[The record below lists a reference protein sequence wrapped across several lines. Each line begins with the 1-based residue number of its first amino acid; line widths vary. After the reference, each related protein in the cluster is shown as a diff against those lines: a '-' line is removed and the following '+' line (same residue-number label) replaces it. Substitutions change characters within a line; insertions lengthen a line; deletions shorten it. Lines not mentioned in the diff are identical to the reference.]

1 MHIIVDTQPDPALWR
16 AAFRQVLRKSM
27 RRVRILGA
35 ILAAI
40 GLLLVLLAAATGGDD
55 AAPLI
60 FGIFLIVLGA
70 LYALY
75 LPVRALQLSVRRLP
89 PALQQPLR
97 IELTEQ
103 YVEVTSPLIFTRYA
117 WGAFV
122 RIQEAPGLLMLMLS
136 RNQTLPVP
144 LGGLPPEDLAR
155 LRYFVANRQFVLR

>member
-35 ILAAI
+35 ILAAL
-40 GLLLVLLAAATGGDD
+40 GVLLVLLAVATDGDD
-55 AAPLI
+55 AAALI
-60 FGIFLIVLGA
+60 LGIFLVVLGA
-70 LYALY
+70 LYVLY
-75 LPVRALQLSVRRLP
+75 LPVRALQLSLRRMP
-89 PALQQPLR
+89 PALQQPQR
-97 IELTEQ
+97 FELTEQ

-155 LRYFVANRQFVLR
+155 LRNFVANRQFVLR

>member
-1 MHIIVDTQPDPALWR
+1 VHIIVDTQPDPALWR
-16 AAFRQVLRKSM
+16 AAFRQVLRPTM

-35 ILAAI
+35 ILAVL
-40 GLLLVLLAAATGGDD
+40 GVLVLLLAASTDGDPV
-55 AAPLI
+55 PLV
-60 FGIFLIVLGA
+60 GCGVFLVVLGV

-75 LPVRALQLSVRRLP
+75 LPVRALQLSMRRMP

-97 IELTEQ
+97 FELTEQ

-136 RNQTLPVP
+136 KNQTLPVP

-155 LRYFVANRQFVLR
+155 LRDFVANRQFVLR

>member
-27 RRVRILGA
+27 RRVRVFGA
-35 ILAAI
+35 IFAVL
-40 GLLLVLLAAATGGDD
+40 GVLLAVVSGDD
-55 AAPLI
+55 STLLGA
-60 FGIFLIVLGA
+60 GIGLVVVGA
-70 LYALY
+70 LYAFY
-75 LPVRALQLSVRRLP
+75 LPARALQVSMRRMP

-155 LRYFVANRQFVLR
+155 LRNFVANRQFVLR